1 MKIRKIVFLSIVG
14 LLISCS
20 SDSSDTAS
28 TNTTPEVIPPVVS
41 LNSPSRKI
49 ISEGQTRDYTV
60 RVPSSYDAN
69 TESPLVIVLHG
80 FGSKPEY
87 IEGNSKFTALGEREN
102 FITVYPAGALNNEG
116 RRFWTNNGRISTPEA
131 DYDDIVFLQDLIN
144 SLNEEFN
151 IDDKRIYIAGNSN
164 GGFMTYRAAFV
175 LSNTFAAA
183 AIHAGQFPNNL
194 EDNLRPQGVI
204 PIMHIHGLED
214 NVVFAENVP
223 VGVPFFNA
231 QGSVDYWVENNGA
244 NSVAVTLRDD
254 ENVNIREWE
263 SPSNNADV
271 VYVQSKKGT
280 HEWFTTL
287 NSGKID
293 STQEI
298 WNFFKDHTK

>member
-1 MKIRKIVFLSIVG
+1 MKILQLGAVIALS

-20 SDSSDTAS
+20 SDSSDS
-28 TNTTPEVIPPVVS
+28 TPTNDKDQLPT
-41 LNSPSRKI
+41 LANNSPNRKI

-60 RVPSSYDAN
+60 RVPSAYDAN

-102 FITVYPAGALNNEG
+102 FITVYPAGVLNNEG
-116 RRFWTNNGRISTPEA
+116 RRFWTSNGRISTPEA
-131 DYDDIVFLQDLIN
+131 DYDDIVFFQDLIN
-144 SLNEEFN
+144 SLKSEFN
-151 IDDKRIYIAGNSN
+151 IDDNRIYITGNSN

-214 NVVFAENVP
+214 NVVFAQNVP
-223 VGVPFFNA
+223 AGVPFFNA

-244 NSVAVTLRDD
+244 NTVPVTLRDD

-271 VYVQSKKGT
+271 VYIQSKNGT

-298 WNFFKDHTK
+298 WNFFKNHTK

>member
-1 MKIRKIVFLSIVG
+1 MKILQLGAVIALS

-20 SDSSDTAS
+20 SDSSDS
-28 TNTTPEVIPPVVS
+28 TPTNDKDQLPTLPN
-41 LNSPSRKI
+41 NSPNRKI

-60 RVPSSYDAN
+60 RVPSGYDAN

-144 SLNEEFN
+144 SLKSEFN
-151 IDDKRIYIAGNSN
+151 IDDNRIYITGNSN

-223 VGVPFFNA
+223 AGVPFFNA

-244 NSVAVTLRDD
+244 NTVPVTLRDD
-254 ENVNIREWE
+254 VNVNIREWE

-271 VYVQSKKGT
+271 VYIQSKNGK